1 MIAEAL
7 DALCNKWEERRQ
19 RPFWRLVY
27 LFAARVFR
35 GGGDSDAEGLDL
47 GIGLVLTLLAMP
59 GGFVS
64 ILLLNKYGT
73 FLQWLRG
80 NTNVDPLLVA
90 LPDEYFFIVLSMTV
104 TGAVAVWRWDAIFPD
119 RRDYMN
125 LVPLPISTRTIFF
138 ANLVAVLFLV
148 GLVAFDVNAASCI
161 LFPAVVGATQTKF
174 LFFVK
179 FAAVHAIGVLLASVF
194 AFFAVFSIV
203 GLLMAV
209 LPPRTFRRF
218 SAYFRGVIVVCL
230 VALLCT
236 SFAIPTLLRR
246 VPAPQWTLLV
256 PSCWFLGLCQS
267 LRGRSGPMLA
277 ELSKLGLPGLA
288 VVVAV
293 ALCTYVAS
301 YRRHFVRIA
310 EITDTS
316 AIELNPRTGA
326 VGSVLDWL
334 ALRTPF
340 QKACFQF
347 VCKTMLRS
355 EAHRLVL
362 TAVSGL
368 ALVLASQALMDAF
381 EGAKSL
387 RQAALSPDALSI
399 PFILSFLIIVGLR
412 VVFEIPAELRSNW
425 IFQLMVDH
433 DRQECESLARKV
445 ILILVLPWLV
455 VMAFPTYAY
464 LESWLIACLHT
475 LLVVTWAVLLTNIV
489 LIRFRKIPF
498 TCTLPLFKQ
507 HSFVTLLSGCFGF
520 LIYAVSTPE
529 FESSALA
536 EPLRMLSLVPAAA
549 VMWYVP
555 HYLGKNSTE
564 LERRLIFEEPP
575 TQTIEAL
582 RLGD

>member
-1 MIAEAL
+1 
-7 DALCNKWEERRQ
+7 
-19 RPFWRLVY
+19 
-27 LFAARVFR
+27 
-35 GGGDSDAEGLDL
+35 
-47 GIGLVLTLLAMP
+47 
-59 GGFVS
+59 
-64 ILLLNKYGT
+64 
-73 FLQWLRG
+73 
-80 NTNVDPLLVA
+80 
-90 LPDEYFFIVLSMTV
+90 
-104 TGAVAVWRWDAIFPD
+104 
-119 RRDYMN
+119 
-125 LVPLPISTRTIFF
+125 
-138 ANLVAVLFLV
+138 
-148 GLVAFDVNAASCI
+148 
-161 LFPAVVGATQTKF
+161 
-174 LFFVK
+174 
-179 FAAVHAIGVLLASVF
+179 
-194 AFFAVFSIV
+194 
-203 GLLMAV
+203 
-209 LPPRTFRRF
+209 
-218 SAYFRGVIVVCL
+218 
-230 VALLCT
+230 
-236 SFAIPTLLRR
+236 
-246 VPAPQWTLLV
+246 
-256 PSCWFLGLCQS
+256 
-267 LRGRSGPMLA
+267 
-277 ELSKLGLPGLA
+277 
-288 VVVAV
+288 VVAV